1 MSTIVNLYSS
11 AQLGAPVLSGTAGA
25 LKTLL
30 KTCLVDGFGASPVQS
45 ITVTDGTAVAT
56 FASPHPYTAGGPIQ
70 ITGAAPAAL
79 NGTKRVKA
87 VTSLTVSFDAPGVP
101 NTTATAGIAAK
112 VPAAGWQE
120 LFPGTANVLCVKP
133 NAPEASGMVLR
144 VDDVGETGAR
154 VRGYEGMSD
163 AHTGVGPCP
172 TVAQAAGS
180 GLFWSKSSAA
190 SGAARSWFLAASD
203 RFFYLSVGPAYS
215 QYHTIYFAGDIESFK
230 SGDAWG
236 WMLTG
241 DPAAY
246 EVSQSEAPGCISVS
260 NRAAI
265 SSYLSRSYTG
275 IGAAVGA
282 LRVGAGHNAAVN
294 PGISGSNNYSFGSSP
309 NMANYGL
316 LLAPVEIVEGS
327 VKRGLLPNALHLTQ
341 NGAGS
346 FPSGELVA
354 GTGKFAGH
362 TLLALRTSAANAQSY
377 TPIGNVFI
385 DLGGA

>member
-1 MSTIVNLYSS
+1 MSTTVNLYSS

-45 ITVTDGTAVAT
+45 ITVTDGTAVAA

-101 NTTATAGIAAK
+101 NATATAGIAAK
-112 VPAAGWQE
+112 VPSAGWQE

-133 NAPEASGMVLR
+133 NAPEATGMVLR
-144 VDDVGETGAR
+144 VDDTGATGAR
-154 VRGYEGMSD
+154 VRGYEEMSD
-163 AHTGVGPCP
+163 ANTGVGPCP
-172 TVAQAAGS
+172 TVGQASGS
-180 GLFWSKSSAA
+180 GLFWSKSGDA
-190 SGAARSWFLAASD
+190 SGAARTWFLAASD
-203 RFFYLSVGPAYS
+203 RFFYLSVGPRYS

-246 EVSQSEAPGCISVS
+246 ETSQSEAPGCISVS
-260 NRAAI
+260 NRAVI

-282 LRVGAGHNAAVN
+282 LRVGAGHNAATN
-294 PGISGSNNYSFGSSP
+294 PGISGSNSYSFGSSP

-341 NGAGS
+341 DGAGS
-346 FPSGELVA
+346 FPSGALVA